1 MQINANG
8 VKEEEISHFAKYF
21 SKINGIKKS
30 KTYLKES
37 KHIKNISITEK
48 SLINPEKIN
57 SINLHKF
64 EKKFKEFP
72 IFRSGL
78 GIDGNDKNKV
88 IIYTLIEDKDKYDIL
103 LLRLVEHKKWI
114 NILNNKKEFKALINE
129 IKSNI

>member
-1 MQINANG
+1 MEIKYNDM
-8 VKEEEISHFAKYF
+8 KEEEISHFAKYF
-21 SKINGIKKS
+21 PKINNIEKS

-37 KHIKNISITEK
+37 RHIKGILITEK
-48 SLINPEKIN
+48 SLLDPEKIN

-64 EKKFKEFP
+64 EKKFNVYP

-88 IIYTLIEDKDKYDIL
+88 IVYTLIRRKDMYNIL

-114 NILNNKKEFKALINE
+114 TILDNKKEFKALINE

>member
-1 MQINANG
+1 MKGEVNEI
-8 VKEEEISHFAKYF
+8 KEEETSHFAKYF
-21 SKINGIKKS
+21 PNIKGVKKS

-37 KHIKNISITEK
+37 KHIKDILITEEN
-48 SLINPEKIN
+48 LLNPGKIN

-64 EKKFKEFP
+64 EKKFGKYP

-88 IIYTLIEDKDKYDIL
+88 IVYTLINRKDMYDIL

-114 NILNNKKEFKALINE
+114 NILDNKKEFKVLINE

>member
-1 MQINANG
+1 MQINVNG
-8 VKEEEISHFAKYF
+8 IKEEEISHFAKYF
-21 SKINGIKKS
+21 PNINSIKKS

-37 KHIKNISITEK
+37 KHIKDILITEK
-48 SLINPEKIN
+48 NLINPEKIN

-64 EKKFKEFP
+64 ERKFKEFP

-88 IIYTLIEDKDKYDIL
+88 IIYTLIKNKDKYDTL

-114 NILNNKKEFKALINE
+114 NILDNKKEFKALINE
-129 IKSNI
+129 IKNNI